1 MPGSRSSEKEGR
13 QAVSLTTIVFLL
25 PHSWLLIAR
34 GFSTK
39 RVSMGLWLLR
49 LTVKILA
56 NLRLTVSMFP
66 LWSPE
71 SFLKVFNFFDE

>member
-1 MPGSRSSEKEGR
+1 
-13 QAVSLTTIVFLL
+13 
-25 PHSWLLIAR
+25 
-34 GFSTK
+34 
-39 RVSMGLWLLR
+39 MGLWLLR

-71 SFLKVFNFFDE
+71 RFLRFLTFSTNNGQNLSFFRPTAKFLAFLLQTVNPIETFH

>member
-1 MPGSRSSEKEGR
+1 
-13 QAVSLTTIVFLL
+13 
-25 PHSWLLIAR
+25 
-34 GFSTK
+34 
-39 RVSMGLWLLR
+39 MGLWLLR

-71 SFLKVFNFFDE
+71 RFLTFLTNNGQNLSIFFTQQLNFWPFYCKQLTPLRPSTKREPRKG